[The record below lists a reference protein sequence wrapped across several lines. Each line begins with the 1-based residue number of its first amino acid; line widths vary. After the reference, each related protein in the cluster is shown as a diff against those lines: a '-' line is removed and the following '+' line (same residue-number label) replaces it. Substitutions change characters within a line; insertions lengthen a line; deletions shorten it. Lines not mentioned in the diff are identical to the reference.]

1 MKNCLEQYF
10 FIAWTVGSA
19 GKMARPNRNHIPVIP
34 TILLIALIVPVSGAG
49 FFPDGGTFSD
59 PVEITI
65 NSTIDAWTEV
75 QPDSDSL
82 QAYRWRFN
90 PAAFTIVS
98 GNDHSRNVTFRAI
111 KETKK
116 PEAISY
122 GRRDCSGNSGK
133 DSLCSASEKASQK
146 YWRII
151 RISPP
156 VAGLSVTQSRADRSA
171 SVRFTD
177 LSTGSPS
184 SWSWD
189 FGDGWG
195 SADQN
200 PEHTYEKS
208 GKYTVTLRTANKGG
222 DNTATTTVDVEV
234 PEPAV
239 NAVSS
244 GSDTVSRAGFVVA
257 NAYPSGTV
265 SVLHFN
271 TNGAVIDDTVRTWVP
286 TSLSYSNSNYKF
298 GGGSALFNGNSWIY
312 TNDDT
317 ALSPGSENFTF
328 SAWVYPTSK
337 PERVRGSVG
346 QLVDK
351 PGWNI
356 PRFSGGVP
364 RIVYDNSGT
373 TRIISGTRALPLNT
387 WSERGMQGKN
397 TGGIIGRHALCQ
409 RDVPITRFRDRII
422 SGNRHRRPGSTSAG
436 HRQRPTSYNPGRT
449 STTSLW

>member
-1 MKNCLEQYF
+1 MFNKKLFREIF
-10 FIAWTVGSA
+10 FHRGNVRSA
-19 GKMARPNRNHIPVIP
+19 GKMVRPKRNYTPVIP

-49 FFPDGGTFSD
+49 FYPDGGTFSA

-75 QPDSDSL
+75 QPGSDSL

-90 PAAFTIVS
+90 PAAFAIVS
-98 GNDHSRNVTFRAI
+98 GDDHSRNVTFRAI
-111 KETKK
+111 QDTKK

-146 YWRII
+146 YWRVIP
-151 RISPP
+151 ISPP

-222 DNTATTTVDVEV
+222 DNAATTTVDVEV
-234 PEPAV
+234 MEPAV
-239 NAVSS
+239 NA
-244 GSDTVSRAGFVVA
+244 GSPGPDTVSRAGSVVA
-257 NAYPSGTV
+257 NGYPSGTV

-271 TNGAVIDDTVRTWVP
+271 TNGAVIDDTGRSWVP

-312 TNDDT
+312 SNNDT
-317 ALSPGSENFTF
+317 AFSPGSENFTIAGWIYF
-328 SAWVYPTSK
+328 SSNPSGWAPVWGNWWTS
-337 PERVRGSVG
+337 
-346 QLVDK
+346 Q
-351 PGWNI
+351 
-356 PRFSGGVP
+356 GGTSLDFYGGKP
-364 RIVYDNSGT
+364 RIVYDTSGT
-373 TRIISGTRALPLNT
+373 TKIISGTRALPLNT
-387 WSERGMQGKN
+387 WAYIVLQGKN
-397 TGGIIGRHALCQ
+397 AG
-409 RDVPITRFRDRII
+409 
-422 SGNRHRRPGSTSAG
+422 G
-436 HRQRPTSYNPGRT
+436 HRTSR
-449 STTSLW
+449 SM